1 MFEVK
6 SLNNQQ
12 DPCNV
17 IYKINEKFIYN
28 EGDKIFVK
36 TDFLIQFLNESLEKP
51 FILYTGDSDFSPSIF
66 LSDDNL
72 VHLLDNPLI
81 IR

>member
-51 FILYTGDSDFSPSIF
+51 FILYTGVVIF
-66 LSDDNL
+66 HL
-72 VHLLDNPLI
+72 VYFYQTI
-81 IR
+81 IYFIY